1 MHYERR
7 AMKVEGSE
15 NINQDGEIRKSFKMK
30 VTLSW
35 LFIHR
40 KYFSGQILKY
50 SSVLLFILQMFPVHI
65 LQDLV

>member
-35 LFIHR
+35 LFIYR

-50 SSVLLFILQMFPVHI
+50 SSEPLLIL
-65 LQDLV
+65 